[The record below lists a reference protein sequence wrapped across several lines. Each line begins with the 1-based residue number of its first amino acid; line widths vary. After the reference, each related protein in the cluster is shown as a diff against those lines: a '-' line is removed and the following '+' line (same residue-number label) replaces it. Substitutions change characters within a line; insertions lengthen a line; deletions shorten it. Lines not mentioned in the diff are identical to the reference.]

1 MEANMSILIES
12 CNEYMIENMNKSVP
26 VLNLNEGIGDM
37 LKTIWA
43 KIKDFFQKIWNW
55 IKEKVNKFID
65 LFKKNKKV
73 KEKEVKEL
81 ENKIKMTEQQAK
93 STPLMLEYNGTN
105 EKIADVVPK
114 ENREVV
120 AKEIKEIDFEKIYNE
135 AFQEAFNNS
144 GIKYVSYAH
153 YAKDFDKY
161 FNRLKDF
168 NFYIS
173 SPSIDI
179 DKILNIFFAN
189 NKIYDSDTKEEI
201 YDATINKLKEYIRE
215 HENKINPYD
224 SLKEVFT
231 FFKNAKVI
239 IPMSNH
245 YYDDLLEYIDKNKK
259 ELESRISETEKKLND
274 FRTTILK
281 YEDQNK
287 ITPEIANKVVS
298 IYTTYIKDCTNC
310 LSYIM
315 SLINIPKFLNDTK
328 EFFESVHKAYNK
340 KINEIVVEY
349 K

>member
-1 MEANMSILIES
+1 
-12 CNEYMIENMNKSVP
+12 
-26 VLNLNEGIGDM
+26 
-37 LKTIWA
+37 
-43 KIKDFFQKIWNW
+43 
-55 IKEKVNKFID
+55 
-65 LFKKNKKV
+65 
-73 KEKEVKEL
+73 
-81 ENKIKMTEQQAK
+81 
-93 STPLMLEYNGTN
+93 MLEYNGTN

-120 AKEIKEIDFEKIYNE
+120 TKEIKEIDFEKIYNE

-144 GIKYVSYAH
+144 DIKYVSYDH

-201 YDATINKLKEYIRE
+201 YDATINKLKDYIRD
-215 HENKINPYD
+215 HENKISPYD
-224 SLKEVFT
+224 SLKEVFV

-239 IPMSNH
+239 IPMSKH

-328 EFFESVHKAYNK
+328 EFFESVYKAYNK
-340 KINEIVVEY
+340 NINEIVIEY